1 MVEVLGIRFC
11 AISPEADKLVETLGL
26 GLGFPCV
33 AKPLKEGDPESPQGG
48 VFAAGKSWIE
58 VWPEG
63 EGMPAGIMLQI
74 EVDDAEAVAAHAK
87 TQGLAPHGPMIAHGE
102 RIYSLLAPGGLVM
115 TFQSKLSEAELAE
128 LAAAQSGG
136 S

>member
-11 AISPEADKLVETLGL
+11 AITPEADQLVETLGL

-48 VFAAGKSWIE
+48 IFHAGSSWIE

-63 EGMPAGIMLQI
+63 EGMPAGIMLQV
-74 EVDDAEAVAAHAK
+74 EVDDADAVAVQARA
-87 TQGLAPHGPMIAHGE
+87 QGLNPQGPMLAHGE
-102 RIYSLLAPGGLVM
+102 RIYSMLAPGGLVM
-115 TFQSKLSEAELAE
+115 TFQSKVE
-128 LAAAQSGG
+128 AAAEA
-136 S
+136 

>member
-11 AISPEADKLVETLGL
+11 AISPEAGQLVETLGL

-33 AKPLKEGDPESPQGG
+33 AKPLKEGDPDSPQGA
-48 VFAAGKSWIE
+48 VFTAGKSWIE

-74 EVDDAEAVAAHAK
+74 EVDDADAVAAHAK
-87 TQGLAPHGPMIAHGE
+87 TQGLAPHGPMIANGE

-115 TFQSKLSEAELAE
+115 TFQSRLSEAELAAI
-128 LAAAQSGG
+128 AAANAI
-136 S
+136 

>member
-1 MVEVLGIRFC
+1 MVVVLGIRFC

-63 EGMPAGIMLQI
+63 EGMPAGIMLQV
-74 EVDDAEAVAAHAK
+74 EVDDADAVAAQAK
-87 TQGLAPHGPMIAHGE
+87 SQGLAPHGPMIAHGE

-128 LAAAQSGG
+128 FAPAKVG
-136 S
+136 

>member
-11 AISPEADKLVETLGL
+11 AITPEADQLVEALGL

-33 AKPLKEGDPESPQGG
+33 AKPLKAGEPESPQGG
-48 VFAAGKSWIE
+48 IFHAGSSWIE

-63 EGMPAGIMLQI
+63 EGMPAGIMLQV
-74 EVDDAEAVAAHAK
+74 EVDDADAVAEQARS
-87 TQGLAPHGPMIAHGE
+87 QGLNPQGPMLAHGE

-115 TFQSKLSEAELAE
+115 TFQSKVQEEAA
-128 LAAAQSGG
+128 SG
-136 S
+136 